1 MFDKIENEIN
11 DFTKTIKEEK
21 GCDEMLA
28 YVNSNFFA
36 SIRLLMFASRTFS
49 INSRVMLFL
58 LISITGILMFASV
71 GAIPVS
77 TSLLTGINVFLFAL
91 ILIFITHC
99 KKLLMAG
106 IANAKAN
113 MQQNKEDD

>member
-1 MFDKIENEIN
+1 MLNKIENEIN
-11 DFTKTIKEEK
+11 DFTTTIKEEK

-36 SIRLLMFASRTFS
+36 SIKLLIFASSTFSVNVRLL
-49 INSRVMLFL
+49 LFL
-58 LISITGILMFASV
+58 LIASTGILMSSSI

-77 TSLLTGINVFLFAL
+77 SSLLAGITVFLFAI
-91 ILIFITHC
+91 ILIFITHG
-99 KKLLMAG
+99 KKLLLAG

-113 MQQNKEDD
+113 MKEKKQD